1 MWTITRY
8 IGRGFI
14 VTFAVALFVI
24 TFVMSLGVLF
34 KVTSLIARGAP
45 WKPIVEVFAY
55 SMPNALSLAIPVS
68 TLLAA
73 LLVFGRLSADGEI
86 NAMRA
91 CGFSSFQIIAAP
103 LAIAI
108 ALSIL
113 CIYINNNVVPR
124 SHMAQ
129 RIALTK
135 IGMESPLHLIEEG
148 RFIQDFEGVTVFVG
162 KKNGNHLSDIRIY
175 DMRTRGINRE
185 IRARSGTAS
194 HDTNKNE
201 IVLSLR
207 DVYIDPVSD
216 DKPWAAEA
224 SEYTMK
230 IPLETSAKTYH
241 RKEDDLSWAELV
253 RYIRNIAEFNPML
266 ANRDVSVPR
275 MILAVELNK
284 RLVLALSCVGFVL
297 IGSPLGIKAHRK
309 DSSIGV
315 AISIF
320 LLFNFFLF
328 VIVAESLVKHPRLRP
343 DLIVWL
349 PVLLSFNF
357 GFRLLRRMG

>member
-8 IGRGFI
+8 VGRGFLL
-14 VTFAVALFVI
+14 TFAIALIVI

-34 KVTSLIARGAP
+34 KVTNLIARGAP
-45 WKPIVEVFAY
+45 WKPIIEVFGY
-55 SMPNALSLAIPVS
+55 SMPYALSLAIPVS

-91 CGFSSFQIIAAP
+91 CGFSSWQIIAAP
-103 LAIAI
+103 LTIGAV
-108 ALSIL
+108 LSAL

-124 SHMAQ
+124 GHMAQ
-129 RIALTK
+129 RMALTR
-135 IGMESPLHLIEEG
+135 IGLETPLQLIEEG
-148 RFIQDFEGVTVFVG
+148 RFVQDFEGITIFVG
-162 KKNGNHLSDIRIY
+162 RKNGAQLSDIRIY

-185 IRARSGTAS
+185 IRAKTGTVAPG
-194 HDTNKNE
+194 TNRNE

-216 DKPWAAEA
+216 DRPWAAEA
-224 SEYTMK
+224 SEYTMR
-230 IPLETSAKTYH
+230 ISCGAEEKTYH
-241 RKEDDLSWAELV
+241 RKEDDLSWGELV
-253 RYIRNIAEFNPML
+253 RYIRNVAEFNPLL

-284 RLVLALSCVGFVL
+284 RLVLALSCIGFVL

-309 DSSIGV
+309 ESSIGV

-328 VIVAESLVKHPRLRP
+328 IIIAESLTKHPSLRP
-343 DLIVWL
+343 DLMIWM
-349 PVLLSFNF
+349 PVLLSFGLGIRF
-357 GFRLLRRMG
+357 LRRMG